1 MTEIRFYHLQRTAQD
16 RAIPQIA
23 YKAYQS
29 GKHVLIKSVDEAEV
43 EKLNTALWVFAADAF
58 LPHGSA
64 ADKFESRQPVF
75 LTAGN
80 DNPNN
85 AKIIITAPGCI
96 PETPGAFD
104 LCCEM
109 LDGKNE
115 AQIDDARTRWKSYK
129 EQGFEVSYWQET
141 ENGWQKKA

>member
-1 MTEIRFYHLQRTAQD
+1 MTEIRFYHLQRTAAD

-23 YKAYQS
+23 FKAHQS
-29 GKHVLIKSVDEAEV
+29 GKRILIKSVDEAEV
-43 EKLNTALWVFAADAF
+43 EKLNGALWTFDDRTF

-64 ADKFESRQPVF
+64 KDDFADRQPVY

-80 DNPNN
+80 DNPNG
-85 AKIIITAPGCI
+85 AVIMIAAPGCVAED
-96 PETPGAFD
+96 PAMFE

-115 AQIDDARTRWKSYK
+115 TQVADARTRWKDYK
-129 EQGFEVSYWQET
+129 DRGFEVSYWQET
-141 ENGWQKKA
+141 DKGWEKKA